1 MSLIS
6 HENYA
11 DVATLTSPDTID
23 SLNPLSNLKDP
34 RLAKVARTS
43 PLATFPSQLRVR
55 VDLGTSYTQR
65 PVRVLAFLAIAQQ
78 WGAWGAGSIQAPSLT
93 YSLSNTGFGIATIGG
108 GTIAFADRAFE
119 AIPKNFIH
127 VFSSDQVGRYWEV
140 FLTMDLGSLFAS
152 AQAGRLW
159 MGPAFSLVDSLNSA
173 GVDANWSIDHV
184 DPSVVRRSRGQQ
196 VYVDEKPRYRVLNFS
211 VSNIPRQLMFGD
223 NASPYLNAWRSLQ
236 EIVLTAGVSREII
249 TIPRDMTQV
258 GGVRQFVNRTGIY
271 GYLTGQPKAQ
281 HQGGD
286 LYTMSFQVQEAR

>member
-1 MSLIS
+1 
-6 HENYA
+6 
-11 DVATLTSPDTID
+11 
-23 SLNPLSNLKDP
+23 
-34 RLAKVARTS
+34 
-43 PLATFPSQLRVR
+43 
-55 VDLGTSYTQR
+55 
-65 PVRVLAFLAIAQQ
+65 
-78 WGAWGAGSIQAPSLT
+78 
-93 YSLSNTGFGIATIGG
+93 
-108 GTIAFADRAFE
+108 
-119 AIPKNFIH
+119 